1 MRVPS
6 VTPHLLPPLHRWFF
20 YTRAMRICDE
30 WVEKG
35 CRRGSS
41 GERDSWKDAGEGME
55 GGWRCGGKVT
65 FWRSQC
71 QFQRFFQSYAPVRV
85 FSAIILLEGG
95 GGVLAGLPGLG
106 PGWLRGRNSPDRL
119 GGIYRGPSPQ
129 ASLYNSTTLSIS
141 ITKTPSMRCTRGG
154 GSELDVVTRRAE
166 NNLKK

>member
-1 MRVPS
+1 MIF
-6 VTPHLLPPLHRWFF
+6 L
-20 YTRAMRICDE
+20 YTRNAHMR
-30 WVEKG
+30 WVGWEGVSEGLQRRERQLEG
-35 CRRGSS
+35 CWG
-41 GERDSWKDAGEGME
+41 GD